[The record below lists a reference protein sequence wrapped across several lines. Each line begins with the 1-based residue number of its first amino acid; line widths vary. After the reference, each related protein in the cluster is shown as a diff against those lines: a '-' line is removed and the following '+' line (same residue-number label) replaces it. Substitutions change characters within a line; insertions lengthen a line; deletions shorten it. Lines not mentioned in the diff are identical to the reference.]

1 MALMTISRVS
11 LLRLLTRLP
20 LQTESAEAMTAL
32 DAAEGQML
40 QEKIDGALQVAA
52 TGLLPETMQEQFS
65 MVFADESDQLRNALL
80 AQVVSISR
88 EQRSVYDDY
97 LIACARNRLFERN
110 TFESLNEMI
119 HPPEIQCAVGFIS
132 KPGT

>member
-1 MALMTISRVS
+1 MTISRVS